1 MPPLLQTIIISQS
14 HDAMNLVSVETSNR
28 VGASSACKKKQKTK
42 NTQTNDRHKKTETKA
57 PLVYSKLLSIL
68 TGI

>member
-42 NTQTNDRHKKTETKA
+42 KYTNKRQKQKKLKQKQYKVT
-57 PLVYSKLLSIL
+57 PCI
-68 TGI
+68 